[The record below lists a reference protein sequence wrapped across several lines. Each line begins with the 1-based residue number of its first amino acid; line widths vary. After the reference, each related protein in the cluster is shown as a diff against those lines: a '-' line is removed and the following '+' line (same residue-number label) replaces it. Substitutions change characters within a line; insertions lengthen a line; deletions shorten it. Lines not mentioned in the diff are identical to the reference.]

1 MILVFSLFWCGWE
14 ISSNSLREYMK
25 GDNILA
31 KYFANWYDAVPML
44 DIIGHNGRLLIV
56 PISDISFYLVI
67 P

>member
-14 ISSNSLREYMK
+14 ASSNSLLEYMK
-25 GDNILA
+25 GDIILA
-31 KYFANWYDAVPML
+31 KYFASWYDAVPML

-56 PISDISFYLVI
+56 PISDISFYLVV